1 VFFQVCEPRIDPGH
15 DWSDIWIGR
24 PDGSLNRQLTRGE
37 SAWFASSFGRP
48 ENPGNGSIMPRWA
61 PDGSGILY
69 ARRLPNS
76 KVPWEFQP
84 RRPNTNHFNR
94 DFKPELARG
103 GTQICLLNPEDGSS
117 TPLTQSD
124 PPPWEFRPDWSRD
137 SKRILFCRARTG
149 ENPSIW
155 VMDRDGKHQ
164 RRLTDGIDGNG
175 ADFPR
180 WVG

>member
-1 VFFQVCEPRIDPGH
+1 MFFQVCKSKNDQGH

-24 PDGSLNRQLTRGE
+24 PDGSMNRQLTRG
-37 SAWFASSFGRP
+37 
-48 ENPGNGSIMPRWA
+48 
-61 PDGSGILY
+61 
-69 ARRLPNS
+69 
-76 KVPWEFQP
+76 
-84 RRPNTNHFNR
+84 
-94 DFKPELARG
+94 
-103 GTQICLLNPEDGSS
+103 GTQICFLNPEDGSS
-117 TPLTQSD
+117 TPPTQSD
-124 PPPWEFRPDWSRD
+124 SPQWEFRPDWSRD
-137 SKRILFCRARTG
+137 SKRIFFCHARTG